1 MEEEPSALQLSMSRA
16 MSTPGLVGPSSTF
29 ARAGRAGN
37 SDHVRAHEVSQ
48 GGQMQGSCWGNLI
61 SSWSA
66 PSSMLNGF
74 GLSNTFTK
82 SVADCPRL
90 QQLGPDCKINPICRW
105 MGNTRDWTGRLG

>member
-29 ARAGRAGN
+29 ARAGGACIYKSSN
-37 SDHVRAHEVSQ
+37 
-48 GGQMQGSCWGNLI
+48 MIYGSRYPTEMGT
-61 SSWSA
+61 
-66 PSSMLNGF
+66 PKF